1 MKKIFTHF
9 AIIAFICFHF
19 NASAQL
25 DTSNGRYYNFLFS
38 NVTTTSNVVF
48 GSYINFGLQNNLTM
62 DIYQPT
68 GDLVTMRPLIILAHG
83 GSFQFGDKS
92 EADIVL
98 MCQRFTKMGYVTCSI
113 NYRTGFFPI
122 DSVNATQAVLK
133 ATQDMK
139 AAVRFFRKDAATANT
154 YKIHPDYIYVG
165 GSSAGAFMALHLAYM
180 DKSTEF
186 PLGATV
192 LNSLGGLE
200 GTSGNPGYPSNASA
214 VVNLCG
220 ALGDASYLEAG
231 DVPLVS
237 MHGDA
242 DATVP
247 YAHAIIVSLGF
258 SVMYVDGS
266 SAIHARANTVG
277 VYNPF
282 YTFSG
287 ADHVPYLNDSM
298 YLDTTINYVR
308 DFLRP
313 LVSVAPLKVAKPT
326 ESLSKIQV
334 YPNPVEELIQIN
346 FNQSETGLV
355 NYYLLDLSGREV
367 KSGVLRTQT
376 TALERNDLQAG
387 TYILKFVD
395 SKQQVQVNKLIL
407 R

>member
-1 MKKIFTHF
+1 MKKIFQLI
-9 AIIAFICFHF
+9 AITVFLSIHN
-19 NASAQL
+19 NATAQL
-25 DTSNGRYYNFLFS
+25 DTSNGRYYNQLFS
-38 NVTTTSNVVF
+38 NVTVTSNVVF
-48 GSYINFGLQNNLTM
+48 GSYINFGLQTNLTM
-62 DIYQPT
+62 DVYEPT
-68 GDLVTMRPLIILAHG
+68 GDLLSMRPLLILAHG

-92 EADIVL
+92 EADIVA
-98 MCQRFTKMGYVTCSI
+98 MCQTFAKMGYVTCSI

-139 AAVRFFRKDAATANT
+139 AAVRFFRKDAATSNT
-154 YKIHPDYIYVG
+154 YKIHPDYVYVG

-180 DKSTEF
+180 DKDAEF
-186 PLGATV
+186 PLGLTV

-237 MHGDA
+237 MHGNA

-247 YAHAIIVSLGF
+247 YNHAIIVSLGF

-266 SAIHARANTVG
+266 NAIHARANNVG

-287 ADHVPYLNDSM
+287 ADHVPYLNDAQ

-313 LVSVAPLKVAKPT
+313 LVAVAPLKVSSAASVKN
-326 ESLSKIQV
+326 EVLV
-334 YPNPVEELIQIN
+334 YPNPVEEFVQVAFHPGI
-346 FNQSETGLV
+346 SESL
-355 NYYLLDLSGREV
+355 NYQLLDLSGRTI
-367 KSGVLRTQT
+367 KSGVLT
-376 TALERNDLQAG
+376 TNNSLIQRENVTAG
-387 TYILKFVD
+387 TYLLKLFN
-395 SKQQVQVNKLIL
+395 KNTTVQVRKLNF